1 MHAIGDRAVRNGLDA
16 CEAARDANGIRDAR
30 HHIAHL
36 QVIHPDDVGRFRD
49 LGVIAN
55 CQPYWAQHDPQMDEL
70 TVPFLGPERAP
81 LQYPFASLHAAGA
94 TLAFGSDWSV
104 STANPLEE
112 MEVAIRRADPT
123 TRDAEPFLP
132 SERLPLPIA
141 LAAFTKGSAHVN
153 HDDDA
158 VPSRRAIER
167 TWLSS
172 IATSSTLRTPPS
184 PTPGS
189 STRSR
194 QAGSSTPRGDPR
206 RVTLESP
213 LGCANL
219 GSSSNSPEVR
229 GIEGGATLANDGP
242 LGSQE
247 GSVELI
253 DVTKRF
259 ADVVAVDDISL
270 TVNPAEFLSLLGPSG
285 CGKTTTLRMLAGFEE
300 PTAGEILI
308 SGRDVRGT
316 PPHKRDVNTVFQ
328 HFALFPHMSV
338 AENVAYGLRQKKV
351 DKSEIGRKVGEALE
365 MVAMSPLANR
375 KPKQLSGGQQ
385 QRVAVARALV
395 NRPSLLLLD
404 EPLGALDR
412 KLREEMQIELKLLQS
427 QVGITF
433 IFVTHD
439 QGEALSM
446 SDRIAV
452 MLDGHVEQL
461 ADPDTIYDYPASA
474 FVAGFI
480 GQQNFFDGTAR
491 ENGSVVEGDGWTI
504 RSSNS
509 SPDAVDGR
517 PALAAIRPEAV
528 QLLEEQPQDPV
539 NSVRGTLAGI
549 SHLGDV
555 IQFVV
560 LTAGQKEILC
570 RLPRPRAPKL
580 EVGGEVWC
588 TWDEELVHVFDAGQ
602 AAVVLADPAATGTE
616 G

>member
-1 MHAIGDRAVRNGLDA
+1 
-16 CEAARDANGIRDAR
+16 
-30 HHIAHL
+30 
-36 QVIHPDDVGRFRD
+36 
-49 LGVIAN
+49 
-55 CQPYWAQHDPQMDEL
+55 
-70 TVPFLGPERAP
+70 
-81 LQYPFASLHAAGA
+81 
-94 TLAFGSDWSV
+94 
-104 STANPLEE
+104 
-112 MEVAIRRADPT
+112 
-123 TRDAEPFLP
+123 
-132 SERLPLPIA
+132 
-141 LAAFTKGSAHVN
+141 
-153 HDDDA
+153 
-158 VPSRRAIER
+158 
-167 TWLSS
+167 
-172 IATSSTLRTPPS
+172 
-184 PTPGS
+184 
-189 STRSR
+189 
-194 QAGSSTPRGDPR
+194 
-206 RVTLESP
+206 
-213 LGCANL
+213 
-219 GSSSNSPEVR
+219 
-229 GIEGGATLANDGP
+229 
-242 LGSQE
+242 
-247 GSVELI
+247 
-253 DVTKRF
+253 
-259 ADVVAVDDISL
+259 VAVDDISL
-270 TVNPAEFLSLLGPSG
+270 QVQPAEFLSLLGPSG

-300 PTAGEILI
+300 PTAGEIFI

-351 DKSEIGRKVGEALE
+351 EKSDIGLKVGGALE
-365 MVAMSPLANR
+365 MVKMSPLANR

-404 EPLGALDR
+404 EPLGSLDR

-461 ADPDTIYDYPASA
+461 ADPDTIYDSPASA

-491 ENGSVVEGDGWTI
+491 EGGSVVEGDGWTI
-504 RSSNS
+504 RTSNS

-517 PALAAIRPEAV
+517 AALAAIRPEAV
-528 QLLEEQPQDPV
+528 QLVEEQPQDSA
-539 NSVRGTLAGI
+539 NSIRGMLAGI

-560 LTAGQKEILC
+560 LTPGGKEILC

-588 TWDEELVHVFDAGQ
+588 TWDEGLVHVFDAGQ

>member
-1 MHAIGDRAVRNGLDA
+1 MN
-16 CEAARDANGIRDAR
+16 
-30 HHIAHL
+30 
-36 QVIHPDDVGRFRD
+36 
-49 LGVIAN
+49 
-55 CQPYWAQHDPQMDEL
+55 DE
-70 TVPFLGPERAP
+70 
-81 LQYPFASLHAAGA
+81 Q
-94 TLAFGSDWSV
+94 
-104 STANPLEE
+104 
-112 MEVAIRRADPT
+112 
-123 TRDAEPFLP
+123 
-132 SERLPLPIA
+132 
-141 LAAFTKGSAHVN
+141 
-153 HDDDA
+153 
-158 VPSRRAIER
+158 
-167 TWLSS
+167 
-172 IATSSTLRTPPS
+172 
-184 PTPGS
+184 
-189 STRSR
+189 
-194 QAGSSTPRGDPR
+194 
-206 RVTLESP
+206 
-213 LGCANL
+213 
-219 GSSSNSPEVR
+219 
-229 GIEGGATLANDGP
+229 
-242 LGSQE
+242 
-247 GSVELI
+247 GSVQLI

-259 ADVVAVDDISL
+259 GDVVAVDDISL
-270 TVNPAEFLSLLGPSG
+270 EVQPAEFLSLLGPSG

-300 PTAGEILI
+300 PTAGRIKI
-308 SGRDVRGT
+308 SGREVQGV

-351 DKSEIGRKVGEALE
+351 EKSEIARKVGEILE
-365 MVAMSPLANR
+365 MVKMSPLANR
-375 KPKQLSGGQQ
+375 RPRQLSGGQA
-385 QRVAVARALV
+385 QRVALARALV

-461 ADPDTIYDYPASA
+461 ADPDTIYDFPTSA

-491 ENGSVVEGDGWTI
+491 QGGTTVEGDGWTI
-504 RSSNS
+504 RSSNR

-528 QLLEEQPQDPV
+528 RLQEEQPRDPV
-539 NSVRGTLAGI
+539 NSVRGSLAGI

-560 LTAGQKEILC
+560 LTPGQKEILC
-570 RLPRPRAPKL
+570 RMPRPGAPKL
-580 EVGGEVWC
+580 EVGGHVWC
-588 TWDEELVHVFDAGQ
+588 TWDAEHVHVFDAGQ
-602 AAVVLADPAATGTE
+602 ADVVLADPAAEATGTE